1 MVLTKIKGTI
11 RSSTFLRHNFIF
23 FAGSVAIG
31 ALNYLYYPVIGRM
44 LQPAAFG
51 ETQTLVSLFLQISI
65 FLTVLGMLTINIVAN
80 YTADGAAQQKQRD
93 RVILEL
99 EKFALLI
106 SLGLLILTV
115 LFGGALERF
124 FQFSD
129 YLPFVLLGLAV
140 VVTVPFTFRSAYLRG
155 QQFFGITSLAGIVG
169 AGAKLAFSAIFVA
182 MGMGTAG
189 AILGVV
195 LAQFLAFL
203 YAALYARRHG
213 FRESL
218 FKQMGRLPDLRLIL
232 PELKYALLVLVCSL
246 TITGLYSIDIVVVKH
261 YFDAR
266 TAGLYAGI
274 AAVARIV
281 FFLTASITQVLMSA
295 VRLQNFAQ
303 QNSAVVTKS
312 FVLLSVIG
320 GGTVALFWAMPRLIV
335 GHLMGADY
343 LAYASL
349 LPRLSL
355 VVFLISILNLF
366 ITYHMALRRYSIALI
381 VIMGGLASVLFLA
394 ISHGT
399 LMNVVNG
406 LLYGSIVTLTALG
419 LWLGV
424 AKLKQARE
432 VKAYGTT
439 ASIDHR
445 AYVQRS
451 TESETAVPGD

>member
-1 MVLTKIKGTI
+1 MVLTNIRGI
-11 RSSTFLRHNFIF
+11 VRSSSFLRHNFIF

-80 YTADGAAQQKQRD
+80 HRTDSAAQQKQRD

-106 SLGLLILTV
+106 SLALLILTV
-115 LFGGALERF
+115 VFGRVLQRF

-129 YLPFVLLGLAV
+129 YAPFVLLGLAV
-140 VVTVPFTFRSAYLRG
+140 AVTVPFTFRSAYLRG
-155 QQFFGITSLAGIVG
+155 QQFFGLTSLAGIVG
-169 AGAKLAFSAIFVA
+169 AGAKLAFSAAFVA
-182 MGMGTAG
+182 MGMGTVG

-195 LAQFLAFL
+195 AAQFLAFL

-218 FKQMGRLPDLRLIL
+218 FKQMGRLPDLKLIL
-232 PELKYALLVLVCSL
+232 PEFKYALLVLVCSL

-261 YFDAR
+261 YFDAH

-281 FFLTASITQVLMSA
+281 FFLTASITQVLMPA
-295 VRLQNFAQ
+295 VRLQNSAR
-303 QNSAVVTKS
+303 QNSAILTKS
-312 FVLLSVIG
+312 FVLLSIIG
-320 GGTVALFWAMPRLIV
+320 GSAVALFWIMPRFIV
-335 GHLMGADY
+335 GHLMGSEY
-343 LAYASL
+343 MAYSSL

-381 VIMGGLASVLFLA
+381 VIMGGLASVLFLV

-406 LLYGSIVTLTALG
+406 LLYGSTVTLTALG

-424 AKLKQARE
+424 AKLKQTPE
-432 VKAYGTT
+432 V
-439 ASIDHR
+439 SLWR
-445 AYVQRS
+445 NS
-451 TESETAVPGD
+451 